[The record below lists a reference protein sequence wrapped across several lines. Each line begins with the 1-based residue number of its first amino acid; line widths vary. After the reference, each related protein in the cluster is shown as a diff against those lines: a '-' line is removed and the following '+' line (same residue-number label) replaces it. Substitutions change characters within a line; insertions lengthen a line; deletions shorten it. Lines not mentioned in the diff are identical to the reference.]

1 MTADPL
7 PAATRVRKAR
17 RSSRVGC
24 GHYVLT
30 GQVIVRR
37 GGKWACLQ
45 CALAAI
51 GAGMTRLPAS
61 ERPAEAGRSPQQ
73 EGSTR

>member
-17 RSSRVGC
+17 RSSVVACR
-24 GHYVLT
+24 HYVLV

-37 GGKWACLQ
+37 GGRWICLP
-45 CALAAI
+45 CALTAI
-51 GAGMTRLPAS
+51 RTTTTTG
-61 ERPAEAGRSPQQ
+61 ERP
-73 EGSTR
+73 